1 MNSMFKL
8 IVGCLF
14 SELLQRE
21 DTGDSASIT
30 NCIGLIQSFAKASP
44 HLFTQSLM
52 TMLEPY
58 LKASAIS
65 DYKALYHA
73 IKIYDTVLPY
83 MKRPDPMFLADTE
96 LTLTKLVVNCPV
108 LVGAFLRSESKRRMH
123 Y

>member
-1 MNSMFKL
+1 
-8 IVGCLF
+8 
-14 SELLQRE
+14 
-21 DTGDSASIT
+21 
-30 NCIGLIQSFAKASP
+30 
-44 HLFTQSLM
+44 M